1 MSKILELYEANK
13 DTARLDNPQPKL
25 IAANANKDQT
35 PYSLGNGFA
44 GDKDIDEDG
53 LKAVEN
59 RNAKGNRYQV
69 GEFGGGYPNA
79 KGYTNNNKYTSMMAS
94 KK

>member
-13 DTARLDNPQPKL
+13 DTARLDNPQPKI
-25 IAANANKDQT
+25 IAANASKDQT

-44 GDKDIDEDG
+44 GKKDIDEEG
-53 LKAVEN
+53 LLAVEK
-59 RNAKGNRYQV
+59 RNAKGNRYGA

-79 KGYTNNNKYTSMMAS
+79 KGYTDKKKYGDTPR
-94 KK
+94 K

>member
-13 DTARLDNPQPKL
+13 DTARLDNPQPKI
-25 IAANANKDQT
+25 IAANVSKDQT

-44 GDKDIDEDG
+44 GQKDIDEEG
-53 LKAVEN
+53 LLAVEK
-59 RNAKGNRYQV
+59 RNAKGNRYGA

-79 KGYTNNNKYTSMMAS
+79 KGYTDKKKYGDTPR
-94 KK
+94 K

>member
-1 MSKILELYEANK
+1 MATIEELY
-13 DTARLDNPQPKL
+13 
-25 IAANANKDQT
+25 NANLSAPGVQADVLDAKAKAMDAT

-44 GDKDIDEDG
+44 GKKDIDEDG
-53 LKAVEN
+53 LKAVEL
-59 RNAKGNRYQV
+59 RNAKGNRYGA

-79 KGYTNNNKYTSMMAS
+79 KGYTDKNKYSDIP

>member
-13 DTARLDNPQPKL
+13 DTARLDNPQPKI
-25 IAANANKDQT
+25 IAANASKDQT

-44 GDKDIDEDG
+44 GKNDIDEEG
-53 LKAVEN
+53 LKAVEQ
-59 RNAKGNRYQV
+59 RNAKGNRYGA

-79 KGYTNNNKYTSMMAS
+79 KGYTDKNKYSNIP

>member
-1 MSKILELYEANK
+1 MSKILDLYDAKK
-13 DTARLDNPQPKL
+13 DAPGLDNPQPKI
-25 IAANANKDQT
+25 IAGNKEKDQT
-35 PYSLGNGFA
+35 PYSLGNGYA
-44 GDKDIDEDG
+44 GDKDIDEAG
-53 LKAVEN
+53 VKAVEK

-79 KGYTNNNKYTSMMAS
+79 KGYTDKNKYTSIMAS